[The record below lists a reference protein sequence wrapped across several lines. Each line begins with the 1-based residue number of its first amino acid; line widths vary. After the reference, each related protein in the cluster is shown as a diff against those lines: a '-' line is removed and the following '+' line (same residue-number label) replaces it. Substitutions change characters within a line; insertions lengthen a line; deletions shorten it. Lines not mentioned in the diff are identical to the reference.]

1 MDTDWQLTTTTTVHS
16 SAPIS
21 STHRQ
26 TALEQ
31 SASYCIVMKLLDGL
45 QHLGHRL
52 AVDNYYNSPQLCSDL
67 FDAQTNCIRTVR
79 PNRVGM
85 PSDLCL
91 KPDGKEIQRG
101 EVTYRTTDKLMAL
114 CWLDRKYV
122 NTLSNCNDEKLA
134 NIRKKDY
141 DGQPIVKAQVIID
154 YNEIMGG
161 VDSIDQ
167 LLKYYSFLRKIN
179 QIVQK
184 GGFHLFDVALLNSQI
199 LWMKVHP
206 DAKMTGLEFRMTIVE
221 QIIQ

>member
-1 MDTDWQLTTTTTVHS
+1 
-16 SAPIS
+16 
-21 STHRQ
+21 
-26 TALEQ
+26 
-31 SASYCIVMKLLDGL
+31 
-45 QHLGHRL
+45 
-52 AVDNYYNSPQLCSDL
+52 
-67 FDAQTNCIRTVR
+67 
-79 PNRVGM
+79 
-85 PSDLCL
+85 
-91 KPDGKEIQRG
+91 
-101 EVTYRTTDKLMAL
+101 MAL